1 MYLLKS
7 VDIWSCAKIAG
18 VLYAFLGLLL
28 IPMVLIAIMMSAGSP
43 QPYSTGGAVALVLLA
58 VFAPI
63 VYGLLGFLL
72 GALSAWLYNIAA
84 KYVGGIRLELRNENS
99 IVRVAP
105 GIDSV

>member
-1 MYLLKS
+1 
-7 VDIWSCAKIAG
+7 
-18 VLYAFLGLLL
+18 
-28 IPMVLIAIMMSAGSP
+28 
-43 QPYSTGGAVALVLLA
+43 LLA